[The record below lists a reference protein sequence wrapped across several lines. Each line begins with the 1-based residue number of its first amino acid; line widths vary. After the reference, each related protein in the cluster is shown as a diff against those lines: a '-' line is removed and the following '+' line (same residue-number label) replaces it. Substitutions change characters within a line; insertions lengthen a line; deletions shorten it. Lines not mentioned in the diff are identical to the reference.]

1 MMYVVAVVKN
11 EADEAVAYRV
21 LDIEKRVCKAVSKEA
36 VLRASMQNPKAF
48 MNVTAEGKELVGTNG
63 SLSRYA
69 VVSMKNELVS
79 KSAPV
84 VVLARL
90 GNEGFVLS
98 DYAGNMTKI
107 KSDEAVGYATK
118 FGIANGKIV
127 ERDGKKLI
135 SAINGEYPL
144 IEKKKVETAAKAKF
158 IAVNDDD
165 SVATLVQK
173 VKDYI
178 AHPDEKLIGK
188 LGDEKSDKLFTK
200 LIVDLGIPA
209 AANEPAKALPLL
221 KEFSTKYFEPLKMI
235 CSKDK
240 IIYHSKGLKELYKD
254 LKGGATDLLDRA
266 IRELAEERVDIA
278 EEAFSC

>member
-21 LDIEKRVCKAVSKEA
+21 LDIEKRACKAVSKEA
-36 VLRASMQNPKAF
+36 VLRASIQNPKAF

-135 SAINGEYPL
+135 SAISGEYPL

-173 VKDYI
+173 VNDYI

-188 LGDEKSDKLFTK
+188 LGDEKSDLLFAK

-266 IRELAEERVDIA
+266 IRELAEERVDIR
-278 EEAFSC
+278 ETL

>member
-21 LDIEKRVCKAVSKEA
+21 LDIEKRACKAVSKEA
-36 VLRASMQNPKAF
+36 VLRASMQNPKVF
-48 MNVTAEGKELVGTNG
+48 MNVAAEGKEVVGTNG

-69 VVSMKNELVS
+69 VVSMKNELMS

-135 SAINGEYPL
+135 SAISGEYPL

-173 VKDYI
+173 VNDYI

-188 LGDEKSDKLFTK
+188 LGDEKSDLLFAK

-266 IRELAEERVDIA
+266 IRELAEERVDIR
-278 EEAFSC
+278 ETL

>member
-11 EADEAVAYRV
+11 AADEAVAYRI
-21 LDIEKRVCKAVSKEA
+21 LDIEKRACKAVSKEA

-69 VVSMKNELVS
+69 VVSVKNELVS

-173 VKDYI
+173 VNDYI

-188 LGDEKSDKLFTK
+188 LGDEKSDLLFAK

-209 AANEPAKALPLL
+209 AATEPAKALPLL

-235 CSKDK
+235 CCKDK

-266 IRELAEERVDIA
+266 IRELAEERVDIR
-278 EEAFSC
+278 ETL

>member
-21 LDIEKRVCKAVSKEA
+21 LDIEKRACKAVSKEA

-48 MNVTAEGKELVGTNG
+48 MNVAAEGKELVGTNG

-165 SVATLVQK
+165 SVATLVRK
-173 VKDYI
+173 VNDYI

-188 LGDEKSDKLFTK
+188 LGDEKSDLLFVK

-266 IRELAEERVDIA
+266 IRELAEERVDIQ
-278 EEAFSC
+278 ETL

>member
-21 LDIEKRVCKAVSKEA
+21 LDIEKRACKAVSKEA
-36 VLRASMQNPKAF
+36 VLRASLQNPKAF
-48 MNVTAEGKELVGTNG
+48 MNVAAEDKELVGTNG

-144 IEKKKVETAAKAKF
+144 IEKKKVETAAKARF

-165 SVATLVQK
+165 SVATLVRK
-173 VKDYI
+173 VNDYI

-188 LGDEKSDKLFTK
+188 LGDEKSDLLFAK
-200 LIVDLGIPA
+200 LIVDLGITA

-266 IRELAEERVDIA
+266 IRELAEERVDIR
-278 EEAFSC
+278 ETL

>member
-21 LDIEKRVCKAVSKEA
+21 LDIEKRACKAVSKEA

-48 MNVTAEGKELVGTNG
+48 MNVAAEGKELVGTNG

-135 SAINGEYPL
+135 SAITGEYPL

-266 IRELAEERVDIA
+266 IRELAEERVDIR
-278 EEAFSC
+278 ETL

>member
-11 EADEAVAYRV
+11 GADEAVAYRV
-21 LDIEKRVCKAVSKEA
+21 LDIEKRACKAVSKEA

-135 SAINGEYPL
+135 SAISGEYPL
-144 IEKKKVETAAKAKF
+144 IEKKKVETEAKAKF

-173 VKDYI
+173 VNDYI

-188 LGDEKSDKLFTK
+188 LGDEKSDLLFAK

-209 AANEPAKALPLL
+209 AANEPAKAIPLL

-266 IRELAEERVDIA
+266 IRELAEERVDIR
-278 EEAFSC
+278 ETL

>member
-21 LDIEKRVCKAVSKEA
+21 LDIEKRACKAVSKEA

-48 MNVTAEGKELVGTNG
+48 MNVAAEDKELVGTNG

-165 SVATLVQK
+165 SVATLVRK
-173 VKDYI
+173 VNDYI

-188 LGDEKSDKLFTK
+188 LGDEKSDLLFAK

-266 IRELAEERVDIA
+266 IRELAEERVDIR
-278 EEAFSC
+278 ETL

>member
-21 LDIEKRVCKAVSKEA
+21 LDIEKRACKAVSKEA

-48 MNVTAEGKELVGTNG
+48 MNVAAEGKELVGTNG
-63 SLSRYA
+63 SLSRYT

-135 SAINGEYPL
+135 SAISGEYPL

-266 IRELAEERVDIA
+266 IRELAEERVDIR
-278 EEAFSC
+278 ETL

>member
-21 LDIEKRVCKAVSKEA
+21 LDIEKRACKAVSKEA
-36 VLRASMQNPKAF
+36 VFRASMQNPKAF

-158 IAVNDDD
+158 IA
-165 SVATLVQK
+165 
-173 VKDYI
+173 
-178 AHPDEKLIGK
+178 HPDEKLIGK
-188 LGDEKSDKLFTK
+188 LGDEKSDLLFAK

-266 IRELAEERVDIA
+266 IRELAEERVDIR
-278 EEAFSC
+278 ETL

>member
-21 LDIEKRVCKAVSKEA
+21 LDIEKRACKAVSKEA

-48 MNVTAEGKELVGTNG
+48 MNVAAEGKELVGTNG

-158 IAVNDDD
+158 IAVNDED
-165 SVATLVQK
+165 SVATLVRK
-173 VKDYI
+173 VNDYI

-188 LGDEKSDKLFTK
+188 LGDEKSDLLFAK

-266 IRELAEERVDIA
+266 IRELAEERVDIR
-278 EEAFSC
+278 ETL

>member
-21 LDIEKRVCKAVSKEA
+21 LDIEKRACKAVSKEA
-36 VLRASMQNPKAF
+36 VLRASLQNPKAF

-135 SAINGEYPL
+135 SAISGEYPL

-240 IIYHSKGLKELYKD
+240 IVYHSKGLKELYKD

-266 IRELAEERVDIA
+266 IRELAEERVDIR
-278 EEAFSC
+278 ETL

>member
-11 EADEAVAYRV
+11 DADEAVAYRV
-21 LDIEKRVCKAVSKEA
+21 LDIEKRACKAVSKEA

-48 MNVTAEGKELVGTNG
+48 MNVAAEGKELVGTNG

-165 SVATLVQK
+165 SVATLVRK
-173 VKDYI
+173 VNDYI

-188 LGDEKSDKLFTK
+188 LGDEKSDLLFAK

-266 IRELAEERVDIA
+266 IRELAEERVDIR
-278 EEAFSC
+278 ETL

>member
-11 EADEAVAYRV
+11 DADEAVAYRV
-21 LDIEKRVCKAVSKEA
+21 LDIEKRACKAVSKEA

-48 MNVTAEGKELVGTNG
+48 MNVAAEGKEVVGTNG

-69 VVSMKNELVS
+69 VVSLKNELVS

-135 SAINGEYPL
+135 SAISGEYPL

-165 SVATLVQK
+165 SVATLIQK
-173 VKDYI
+173 VNDYI
-178 AHPDEKLIGK
+178 AHPEEKLIGK
-188 LGDEKSDKLFTK
+188 LGDEKSDLLFAK

-209 AANEPAKALPLL
+209 AANEPVKALPLL

-266 IRELAEERVDIA
+266 IRELAEERVDIR
-278 EEAFSC
+278 ETL

>member
-21 LDIEKRVCKAVSKEA
+21 LDIEKRACKAVSKEA

-48 MNVTAEGKELVGTNG
+48 MNVAAEGKELVGTNG

-135 SAINGEYPL
+135 SAISGEYPL

-266 IRELAEERVDIA
+266 IRELAEERVDIR
-278 EEAFSC
+278 ESL

>member
-21 LDIEKRVCKAVSKEA
+21 LDIEKRACKAVSKEA

-48 MNVTAEGKELVGTNG
+48 MNVAAEGKELVGTNG

-107 KSDEAVGYATK
+107 KSDEAVGYATNL
-118 FGIANGKIV
+118 GIANGKIV

-235 CSKDK
+235 CSRDK

-266 IRELAEERVDIA
+266 IRELAEERVDIR
-278 EEAFSC
+278 ETL

>member
-21 LDIEKRVCKAVSKEA
+21 LDIEKRACKAVSKEA

-165 SVATLVQK
+165 SVATLARK
-173 VKDYI
+173 VNDYI

-188 LGDEKSDKLFTK
+188 LGDEKSDLLFAK

-266 IRELAEERVDIA
+266 IRELAEERVDIR
-278 EEAFSC
+278 ETL

>member
-21 LDIEKRVCKAVSKEA
+21 LDIEKRACKAVSKEA
-36 VLRASMQNPKAF
+36 VLRASLQNPKAF
-48 MNVTAEGKELVGTNG
+48 MNVAAEDKELVGTNG

-144 IEKKKVETAAKAKF
+144 IEKKKVETAAKARF

-165 SVATLVQK
+165 SVATLVRK
-173 VKDYI
+173 VNDYI

-188 LGDEKSDKLFTK
+188 LGDEKSDLLFAK

-266 IRELAEERVDIA
+266 IRELAEERVDIR
-278 EEAFSC
+278 ETL

>member
-21 LDIEKRVCKAVSKEA
+21 LDIEKRACKAVSKEA
-36 VLRASMQNPKAF
+36 VLRASLQNPKAF
-48 MNVTAEGKELVGTNG
+48 MNVAAEGKELVGTNG

-173 VKDYI
+173 VNDYI

-188 LGDEKSDKLFTK
+188 LGDEKSDLLFAK

-266 IRELAEERVDIA
+266 IRELAEERVDIR
-278 EEAFSC
+278 ETL

>member
-21 LDIEKRVCKAVSKEA
+21 LDIEKRACKAVSKEA
-36 VLRASMQNPKAF
+36 VLRASIQNPKAF
-48 MNVTAEGKELVGTNG
+48 MNVAAEGKEVVGTNG

-69 VVSMKNELVS
+69 VVSMKNELMS

-135 SAINGEYPL
+135 SAISGEYPL

-165 SVATLVQK
+165 SVATLIQK
-173 VKDYI
+173 VNDYI

-188 LGDEKSDKLFTK
+188 LGDEKSDLLFAK

-266 IRELAEERVDIA
+266 IRELAEERVDIR
-278 EEAFSC
+278 ETL

>member
-21 LDIEKRVCKAVSKEA
+21 LDIEKRACKAVSKEA

-135 SAINGEYPL
+135 SAISGEYPL

-165 SVATLVQK
+165 SVATLVRK
-173 VKDYI
+173 VNDYI

-188 LGDEKSDKLFTK
+188 LGDEKSDLLFAK

-266 IRELAEERVDIA
+266 IRELAEERVDIR
-278 EEAFSC
+278 ETL

>member
-21 LDIEKRVCKAVSKEA
+21 LDIEKRACKAVSKEA
-36 VLRASMQNPKAF
+36 VLRASLQNPKAF

-135 SAINGEYPL
+135 SAISGEYPL

-266 IRELAEERVDIA
+266 IRELAEERVDIR
-278 EEAFSC
+278 ETL

>member
-11 EADEAVAYRV
+11 EADEAVAYRI
-21 LDIEKRVCKAVSKEA
+21 LDIEKRACKAVSKEA

-48 MNVTAEGKELVGTNG
+48 MNVAAEGKELVGTNG

-200 LIVDLGIPA
+200 LIMDLGIPA

-235 CSKDK
+235 CSKDN

-266 IRELAEERVDIA
+266 IRELAEERVGIR
-278 EEAFSC
+278 ETL

>member
-11 EADEAVAYRV
+11 EADEAVAYRI
-21 LDIEKRVCKAVSKEA
+21 LDIEKRACKAVSKEA

-135 SAINGEYPL
+135 SAISGEYPL

-266 IRELAEERVDIA
+266 IRELAEERVDIR
-278 EEAFSC
+278 ETL

>member
-21 LDIEKRVCKAVSKEA
+21 LDIEKRACKAVSKEA
-36 VLRASMQNPKAF
+36 VLRALMQNPKAF
-48 MNVTAEGKELVGTNG
+48 MNVATEGKEIVGTNG

-135 SAINGEYPL
+135 SAISGEYPL

-173 VKDYI
+173 VNDYI

-266 IRELAEERVDIA
+266 IRELAEERVDIR
-278 EEAFSC
+278 ETL

>member
-21 LDIEKRVCKAVSKEA
+21 LDIEKRACKAVSKEA

-48 MNVTAEGKELVGTNG
+48 MNVATEGKELVGTNG

-165 SVATLVQK
+165 SVATLIQK
-173 VKDYI
+173 VNDYI

-266 IRELAEERVDIA
+266 IRELAEERVDIR
-278 EEAFSC
+278 ESL

>member
-21 LDIEKRVCKAVSKEA
+21 LDIEKRACKAVSKEA

-48 MNVTAEGKELVGTNG
+48 MNVAAEGKELVGTNG

-69 VVSMKNELVS
+69 VVSIKNELVS

-165 SVATLVQK
+165 SVATLVRK
-173 VKDYI
+173 VNDYI

-188 LGDEKSDKLFTK
+188 LGDEKSDLLFVK

-266 IRELAEERVDIA
+266 IRELAEERVDIQ
-278 EEAFSC
+278 ETL

>member
-21 LDIEKRVCKAVSKEA
+21 LDIEKRACKAVSKEA

-48 MNVTAEGKELVGTNG
+48 MNVAVEGKELVGTNG

-165 SVATLVQK
+165 SVATLVRK
-173 VKDYI
+173 VNDYI

-188 LGDEKSDKLFTK
+188 LGDEKSDLLFAK

-266 IRELAEERVDIA
+266 IRELAEEQVDIR
-278 EEAFSC
+278 ETL

>member
-21 LDIEKRVCKAVSKEA
+21 LDIEKRACKAVSKEA

-173 VKDYI
+173 VNDYI
-178 AHPDEKLIGK
+178 AYPDEKLIGK
-188 LGDEKSDKLFTK
+188 LGDEKSDLLFAKL
-200 LIVDLGIPA
+200 LVDLGIPA

-266 IRELAEERVDIA
+266 IRELAEERVDIR
-278 EEAFSC
+278 ETL

>member
-21 LDIEKRVCKAVSKEA
+21 LDIEKRACKAVSKEA

-48 MNVTAEGKELVGTNG
+48 MNVATEGKELVGTNG

-266 IRELAEERVDIA
+266 IRELAEERVDIR
-278 EEAFSC
+278 ETL

>member
-11 EADEAVAYRV
+11 EPDEAVAYRV
-21 LDIEKRVCKAVSKEA
+21 LDIEKRACKAVSKEA

-48 MNVTAEGKELVGTNG
+48 MNVAAEGKELVGTNG

-135 SAINGEYPL
+135 SAISGEYPL

-173 VKDYI
+173 VNDYI

-188 LGDEKSDKLFTK
+188 LGDEKSDLLFAK

-221 KEFSTKYFEPLKMI
+221 KAFSTKYFEPLKMI

-266 IRELAEERVDIA
+266 IRELAEERVDIR
-278 EEAFSC
+278 ETL

>member
-21 LDIEKRVCKAVSKEA
+21 LDIEKRACKAVSKEA

-173 VKDYI
+173 VNDYI

-188 LGDEKSDKLFTK
+188 LGDEKSDLLFAK

-209 AANEPAKALPLL
+209 AANEPARALPLL

-266 IRELAEERVDIA
+266 IRELAEERVDIR
-278 EEAFSC
+278 ETL

>member
-21 LDIEKRVCKAVSKEA
+21 LDIEKRACKAVSKEA
-36 VLRASMQNPKAF
+36 VLRASLQNPKAF
-48 MNVTAEGKELVGTNG
+48 MNVAAEDKELVGTNG

-266 IRELAEERVDIA
+266 IRELAEEQVDIR
-278 EEAFSC
+278 ETL

>member
-11 EADEAVAYRV
+11 EADEAVAYRI
-21 LDIEKRVCKAVSKEA
+21 LDIEKRACKAVSKEA

-48 MNVTAEGKELVGTNG
+48 MNVAAEGKELVGTNG

-135 SAINGEYPL
+135 SAISGEYPL

-240 IIYHSKGLKELYKD
+240 IIYQSKGLKELYKD

-266 IRELAEERVDIA
+266 IRELAEERVDIR
-278 EEAFSC
+278 ETL

>member
-21 LDIEKRVCKAVSKEA
+21 LDIEKRACKAVSKEA
-36 VLRASMQNPKAF
+36 VLRASLQNPKAF
-48 MNVTAEGKELVGTNG
+48 MNVAAEDKELVGTNG

-90 GNEGFVLS
+90 GSEGFVLS

-135 SAINGEYPL
+135 SAISGEYPL

-173 VKDYI
+173 VNDYI

-240 IIYHSKGLKELYKD
+240 IIYHSNGLKELYKD

-266 IRELAEERVDIA
+266 IRELAEERVDIR
-278 EEAFSC
+278 ETL

>member
-11 EADEAVAYRV
+11 EADEAVAYRI
-21 LDIEKRVCKAVSKEA
+21 LDIEKRACKAVSKEA

-48 MNVTAEGKELVGTNG
+48 MNVAAEGKELVGTNG

-165 SVATLVQK
+165 SVATLVRK

-266 IRELAEERVDIA
+266 IRELAEERVDIR
-278 EEAFSC
+278 ETL

>member
-21 LDIEKRVCKAVSKEA
+21 LDIEKRACKAVSKEA

-48 MNVTAEGKELVGTNG
+48 MNVAAEGKELVGTNG

-165 SVATLVQK
+165 SVATLVRK
-173 VKDYI
+173 VNDYI

-188 LGDEKSDKLFTK
+188 LGDEKSDLLFAK

-266 IRELAEERVDIA
+266 IRELAEERVDIR
-278 EEAFSC
+278 EML

>member
-21 LDIEKRVCKAVSKEA
+21 LDIEKRACKAVSKEA
-36 VLRASMQNPKAF
+36 VLRASIQNPKAF

-165 SVATLVQK
+165 SVATLVRK
-173 VKDYI
+173 VNDYI

-188 LGDEKSDKLFTK
+188 LGDEKSDLLFAK

-266 IRELAEERVDIA
+266 IRELAEERVDIR
-278 EEAFSC
+278 ETL

>member
-21 LDIEKRVCKAVSKEA
+21 LDIEKRACKAVSKEA
-36 VLRASMQNPKAF
+36 VLRASIQNPKAF
-48 MNVTAEGKELVGTNG
+48 MNVAAEGKEVVGTNG

-165 SVATLVQK
+165 SVATLIQK
-173 VKDYI
+173 VNDYI

-188 LGDEKSDKLFTK
+188 LGDEKSDLLFAK

-266 IRELAEERVDIA
+266 IRELAEERVDIR
-278 EEAFSC
+278 ESL

>member
-21 LDIEKRVCKAVSKEA
+21 LDIEKRACKAVSKEA
-36 VLRASMQNPKAF
+36 VLRASMQNPQAF
-48 MNVTAEGKELVGTNG
+48 MNVATEGKELVGTNG

-135 SAINGEYPL
+135 SAISGEYPL

-266 IRELAEERVDIA
+266 IRELAEERVDIR
-278 EEAFSC
+278 ETL